1 MYSRKTEKQRGWL
14 ETREYYYTEETEWL
28 IKRSKRD
35 RCINFNN
42 RRKWKKVGTEKVLHN
57 EYSRGVEEFV
67 RAVRRHKAITGY
79 WM

>member
-1 MYSRKTEKQRGWL
+1 MHHS
-14 ETREYYYTEETEWL
+14 
-28 IKRSKRD
+28 
-35 RCINFNN
+35 NN
-42 RRKWKKVGTEKVLHN
+42 GRKWKKVGTEKVLHN

>member
-1 MYSRKTEKQRGWL
+1 ME
-14 ETREYYYTEETEWL
+14 
-28 IKRSKRD
+28 RSKRD